1 MNLHSKSPKNST
13 ISILNVKLND
23 YITTQ
28 VVSSSQPSIT
38 SVKVRHLDNVG
49 VGIGGVS
56 AEADSQCIP
65 ELHCAVA
72 RDTRHGTGRDET
84 RRGSSSGMQKN
95 SMRAGGEKGEEAR
108 IKLER
113 REKERTTATP
123 ETMNK
128 RGQERKETR
137 VQRDSVLDRNERG
150 SGRIGIV
157 FSPLGSRTTRRT
169 GGE

>member
-13 ISILNVKLND
+13 ISALNAKLND

-28 VVSSSQPSIT
+28 LVSSSQPSIT
-38 SVKVRHLDNVG
+38 SVKVRHLNNVG

-84 RRGSSSGMQKN
+84 RRDAAAAAAC
-95 SMRAGGEKGEEAR
+95 RR
-108 IKLER
+108 IL
-113 REKERTTATP
+113 
-123 ETMNK
+123 
-128 RGQERKETR
+128 
-137 VQRDSVLDRNERG
+137 
-150 SGRIGIV
+150 
-157 FSPLGSRTTRRT
+157 
-169 GGE
+169 